1 MNITK
6 CSFDRKKIYDMD
18 LIFIELLM
26 LKICDNVI
34 KGKHDINKSI

>member
-26 LKICDNVI
+26 LKICDNI
-34 KGKHDINKSI
+34 IRGKDKYMKS